1 MKYLKQLRG
10 QALVEAAL
18 IAPLIVVFLFA
29 VVWFASLMLTWQQIL
44 TATEY
49 GIDLITY
56 TNFDKK
62 YIENDIKNYLCD
74 AKTLGR
80 VLDLNRL
87 IVKVEINDY
96 KPVDVDID
104 FIKPDITSFGS
115 LDIVKGLVPKNSF
128 VEITYSYKIPK
139 ILKVIGKETIKIRSK
154 LEVLSGTGSKKY
166 TWRK

>member
-1 MKYLKQLRG
+1 MKYFKQLNG

-29 VVWFASLMLTWQQIL
+29 IVWVASLMLTWQQIL
-44 TATEY
+44 TATKY

-56 TNFDKK
+56 TDFDKK

-74 AKTLGR
+74 TKTLGR
-80 VLDLNRL
+80 TLDLNRL
-87 IVKVEINDY
+87 NVIVEISDY
-96 KPVDVDID
+96 NPIDID
-104 FIKPDITSFGS
+104 FTRPDITSFNS

-139 ILKVIGKETIKIRSK
+139 ILKVVGKESIKIRSK
-154 LEVLSGTGSKKY
+154 LEVLSGTGNTKF
-166 TWRK
+166 TRRK

>member
-104 FIKPDITSFGS
+104 FIKPDIPSFGS